1 VTDQGT
7 ARWWRQHWFALVCA
21 HAILLQ
27 TVTFILRP
35 MTSFRAIEL
44 GVPVFWL
51 GALSACFAIV
61 PLLVAI
67 PSGRAI
73 DRVGERPVML
83 AGGGLLIAASLAY
96 IVGMDSLLGLAIAS
110 VILGT
115 GQLLAVVGEQALVA
129 NAGQSSTYD
138 TLFGKY
144 TLAASV
150 GQAAG
155 PIVIIL
161 VGGSGAFPDAVAV
174 FAAAT
179 GISFA
184 LFVLTLF
191 IESQR
196 RPVRISVVKEGG
208 GLRLLR
214 SPGILRALIASSII
228 LSAVDLLVVYLPA
241 LGTERG
247 LSAAVVGGLLAIRSV
262 ASMASRFL
270 LGRLATRLGRRRTY
284 VLSCVA
290 AGITIGLLVVPQ
302 PIWSLAVLVAVAGF
316 ALGIGQPLTMS
327 WLAEAAPLGQRGVA
341 MSLRLT
347 GNRLGQI
354 LIPTTVGIVAG
365 SVGVGAVLAVTAG
378 ALGGAALSVRGVR
391 VDVAPEPD

>member
-1 VTDQGT
+1 MTNRG
-7 ARWWRQHWFALVCA
+7 ANRWWRQHWFALVCS
-21 HAILLQ
+21 HAVLLQ

-44 GVPVFWL
+44 GVPVVWL

-73 DRVGERPVML
+73 DRVGERPIML

-96 IVGMDSLLGLAIAS
+96 IIGMDSLLGLAIAS

-129 NAGQSSTYD
+129 NAGQSATYD
-138 TLFGKY
+138 AMFGRY
-144 TLAASV
+144 TLAASI

-155 PIVIIL
+155 PIVII
-161 VGGSGAFPDAVAV
+161 VAGGSGAFPDALAV
-174 FAAAT
+174 FATAT
-179 GISFA
+179 AISIT

-196 RPVRISVVKEGG
+196 RPTRISMINEPG
-208 GLRLLR
+208 GLQLLR
-214 SPGILRALIASSII
+214 SPGIVRALLASSII

-241 LGTERG
+241 LGTELG
-247 LSAAVVGGLLAIRSV
+247 LSAAVVGALLAIRSG

-270 LGRLATRLGRRRTY
+270 LGRLASGLGRRRTY
-284 VLSCVA
+284 LISCIA
-290 AGITIGLLVVPQ
+290 AGVSIGLLVVPQ
-302 PIWSLAVLVAVAGF
+302 NVWSLALLVAVAGF

-365 SVGVGAVLAVTAG
+365 SAGVGAVLALTAG

-391 VDVAPEPD
+391 IDAATEPN